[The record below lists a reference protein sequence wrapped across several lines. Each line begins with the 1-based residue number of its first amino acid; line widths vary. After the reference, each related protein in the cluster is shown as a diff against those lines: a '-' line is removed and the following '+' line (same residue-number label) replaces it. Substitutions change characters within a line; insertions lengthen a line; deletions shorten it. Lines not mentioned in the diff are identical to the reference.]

1 MHVGTTRGPRV
12 FDSLL
17 FQHYF
22 LEGPRS
28 RALIAHAPAL
38 SPAVQPSSTQ
48 AQNAYVSEVV

>member
-17 FQHYF
+17 FQPDF
-22 LEGPRS
+22 PEVPRS
-28 RALIAHAPAL
+28 RALFAHAPAL